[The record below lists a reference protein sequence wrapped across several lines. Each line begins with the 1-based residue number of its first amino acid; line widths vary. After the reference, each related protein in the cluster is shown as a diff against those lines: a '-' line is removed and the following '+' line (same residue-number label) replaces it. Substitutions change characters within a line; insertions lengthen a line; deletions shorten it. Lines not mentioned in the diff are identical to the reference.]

1 MIESI
6 ETHIDRALSR
16 SGKAQRL
23 KPGTRAMDAWWA
35 LRGGAPSNPELADGW
50 RIRARIYAS
59 SWIADCLFCSNAMPV
74 AITDPRFFCSNPRCQ
89 NGGIAAADGRAIP
102 VELPAPKWIMQ
113 VEARL
118 LLRTRPDTRNWVHHE
133 TPGDLEQENAIHGI
147 DGSKLP
153 RAIEVCRARWVS
165 LFGADAVDAAI
176 AEGI

>member
-1 MIESI
+1 MIDSI

-16 SGKAQRL
+16 SGKVQRL

-35 LRGGAPSNPELADGW
+35 LRGGGPANPELADGW

-59 SWIADCLFCSNAMPV
+59 SWIADCLFCANAMPV

-102 VELPAPKWIMQ
+102 VELPEPWAIMKI
-113 VEARL
+113 EALL
-118 LLRTRPDTRNWVHHE
+118 LLRPRPDTRNWARPEHIS
-133 TPGDLEQENAIHGI
+133 DLEQENANHGI

-153 RAIEVCRARWVS
+153 RAIEVCRPRWVS
-165 LFGADAVDAAI
+165 LFGADTVDATL
-176 AEGI
+176 AEGL